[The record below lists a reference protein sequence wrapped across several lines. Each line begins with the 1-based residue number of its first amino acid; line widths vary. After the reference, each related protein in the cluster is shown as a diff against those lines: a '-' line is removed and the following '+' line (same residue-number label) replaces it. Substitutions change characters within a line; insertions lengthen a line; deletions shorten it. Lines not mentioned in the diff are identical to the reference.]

1 MLVLGIILILLAA
14 GLLVTALF
22 GGRSSEEP
30 AGFDLGAIHVDVNTF
45 TAFLAGAV
53 TLLLVVAGI
62 ALIQSGLRRARRR
75 RQQRKELNRLQKREE
90 TRAATTTPAGEPDS
104 TGTTKTTETRT
115 DTTVT
120 DRDRPTS

>member
-1 MLVLGIILILLAA
+1 MLVLGIILILFAA
-14 GLLVTALF
+14 VLLVTALF

-45 TAFLAGAV
+45 TAFLAGAL
-53 TLLLVVAGI
+53 TLLLLVAGL
-62 ALIQSGLRRARRR
+62 ALVQSGLRRARRR
-75 RQQRKELNRLQKREE
+75 RQERKELRQLQKREE
-90 TRAATTTPAGEPDS
+90 TRAAAPATGEPD
-104 TGTTKTTETRT
+104 TAETTRTTETRT

>member
-1 MLVLGIILILLAA
+1 MLVLGIILILVAA

-53 TLLLVVAGI
+53 TLLLLVAGI

-90 TRAATTTPAGEPDS
+90 SRAATTPAAGEPD
-104 TGTTKTTETRT
+104 TTETTRTTETRT

>member
-1 MLVLGIILILLAA
+1 MLVLGIILILFAA

-45 TAFLAGAV
+45 TAFLAGAL
-53 TLLLVVAGI
+53 TLLLLVAGL
-62 ALIQSGLRRARRR
+62 ALVQSGLRRARRR
-75 RQQRKELNRLQKREE
+75 RQERKELRQLQKREE
-90 TRAATTTPAGEPDS
+90 TRAAAPATGEPD
-104 TGTTKTTETRT
+104 TAETTRTTETRT

>member
-53 TLLLVVAGI
+53 TLLLLVAGI

-90 TRAATTTPAGEPDS
+90 TRATTTPAGEPDS
-104 TGTTKTTETRT
+104 AETTRTTETRT

>member
-1 MLVLGIILILLAA
+1 MLVLGIILILVAA

-22 GGRSSEEP
+22 GGRGSEEP

-53 TLLLVVAGI
+53 TLLLLVAGI

-90 TRAATTTPAGEPDS
+90 TRAATPATGDTDTTE
-104 TGTTKTTETRT
+104 TTRTTETRT
-115 DTTVT
+115 DTAVT

>member
-1 MLVLGIILILLAA
+1 MLVLGIIVILLAA

-22 GGRSSEEP
+22 GGRSSEET

-45 TAFLAGAV
+45 TAFLAGAL
-53 TLLLVVAGI
+53 TLLLLVAGI

-90 TRAATTTPAGEPDS
+90 TRAATAPAGEPDS
-104 TGTTKTTETRT
+104 TETTRTSETRT
-115 DTTVT
+115 DTVT

>member
-53 TLLLVVAGI
+53 TLLLLVAGI

-90 TRAATTTPAGEPDS
+90 TRAATPATGEPE
-104 TGTTKTTETRT
+104 TTETTRTTETRT
-115 DTTVT
+115 DTAVT

>member
-1 MLVLGIILILLAA
+1 MLVLGIILILVAA

-53 TLLLVVAGI
+53 TLLLLVAGI

-90 TRAATTTPAGEPDS
+90 TRAATPATGDTDTTE
-104 TGTTKTTETRT
+104 TTRTTETRT
-115 DTTVT
+115 DTAVT

>member
-53 TLLLVVAGI
+53 TLLLLVAGI

-90 TRAATTTPAGEPDS
+90 TRAAAPTTGEPDTTGS
-104 TGTTKTTETRT
+104 TRTTETRT